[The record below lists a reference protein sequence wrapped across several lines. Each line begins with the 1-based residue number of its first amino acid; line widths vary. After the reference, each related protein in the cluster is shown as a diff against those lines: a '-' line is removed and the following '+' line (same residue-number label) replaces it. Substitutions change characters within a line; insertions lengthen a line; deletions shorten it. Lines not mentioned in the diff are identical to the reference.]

1 MHTESAEYG
10 QSTSL
15 TLIQQLRQNDPMAW
29 DRFCR
34 IYSTLVWR
42 WSRDK
47 GGILSLEDRED
58 VIQTVFGKIP
68 QAIPE
73 FDRMRLGSF
82 RRWLKVITKNVVSD
96 ACRKRGPVA
105 AGGTD
110 AWMIMQQV
118 EDDSE
123 ETRDAEKREI
133 DRNALRSI
141 DLGLDP
147 RDVEVMLEL
156 IRGRKAAEV
165 ALSFG
170 LTRNHVY
177 VIKNRVKEK
186 LRAFL
191 DGADDQFP
199 ISDEL

>member
-1 MHTESAEYG
+1 
-10 QSTSL
+10 
-15 TLIQQLRQNDPMAW
+15 
-29 DRFCR
+29 
-34 IYSTLVWR
+34 
-42 WSRDK
+42 
-47 GGILSLEDRED
+47 
-58 VIQTVFGKIP
+58 
-68 QAIPE
+68 
-73 FDRMRLGSF
+73 
-82 RRWLKVITKNVVSD
+82 
-96 ACRKRGPVA
+96 
-105 AGGTD
+105 
-110 AWMIMQQV
+110 MQQV

-199 ISDEL
+199 ISEEL

>member
-1 MHTESAEYG
+1 MTGVQTCA
-10 QSTSL
+10 L
-15 TLIQQLRQNDPMAW
+15 P
-29 DRFCR
+29 
-34 IYSTLVWR
+34 
-42 WSRDK
+42 
-47 GGILSLEDRED
+47 ILSLEDRED

-96 ACRKRGPVA
+96 ACRKRGTVA

-186 LRAFL
+186 LQAFL

>member
-42 WSRDK
+42 WSRDN

-96 ACRKRGPVA
+96 ACRKRGTVA